1 MPLVTIQMIEGRD
14 VDTKRKLIENVTKA
28 ILDSVDTKLESV
40 RIVIEDMKPENYA
53 LGGTLHIDKVKK

>member
-14 VDTKRKLIENVTKA
+14 VDTKRKLIANVTNA
-28 ILDSVDTKLESV
+28 ILASVDTKIENV

-53 LGGTLHIDKVKK
+53 LGGTLHIDKVNK